1 VAQEL
6 QTQKDPLLLV
16 IAKAAQDPTV
26 DIGKMQQLL
35 DMAERVQTKSAE
47 RAFYESFAAMQGEL
61 PSIDKT
67 GAIRD
72 KSGKV
77 QSTYAK
83 WEDINEAIRPVLQKH
98 GFALTFQTKMIGANV
113 NIRGVLAHRGGHLI
127 DSEIPLP
134 ADTSGNKNAVQSM
147 GSSVSYGKRYMAC
160 ALCNIT
166 AAGEDDD
173 GGGGGDRMQE
183 IKSFPELEEAAGKG
197 WVELQAAWA
206 KMSPADRNLVG
217 GGFRDLK
224 KRAEDADAAKKA
236 APK

>member
-1 VAQEL
+1 MAQEL
-6 QTQKDPLLLV
+6 QTQKDPLLVV
-16 IAKAAQDPTV
+16 IAKAAQDPNV

-72 KSGKV
+72 KTGRV

-173 GGGGGDRMQE
+173 GQGGDSAQE
-183 IKSFPELEEAAGKG
+183 TKSFPELEEAASQG
-197 WVELQAAWA
+197 WAALQAAWA
-206 KMSPADRNLVG
+206 KMTPADRNQVG
-217 GGFRDLK
+217 ATFRDLK
-224 KRAEDADAAKKA
+224 KRAEEVDSKRAEQK
-236 APK
+236 